1 MTMSIGELVGYIDL
15 KDTGFNRT
23 LDGVE
28 KGLGKLQSTTTGSMS
43 SIESTVSSALAKIEQ
58 DIAGGL
64 DPAKAI
70 TDLDKLEA
78 SLDQALKGMLDEA
91 DQFAADLDRAVDD
104 AFDELPEKARQTG
117 KETANG
123 LGDGLDGAGQGRMR
137 SAGSGLMTALKG
149 LGWLAAGAAIGDML
163 MSGLEGAMDA
173 EKAKAKLFAQ
183 VGATGPEMQRLGQ
196 VAGQVYA
203 DAYGESMADV
213 TDAIKAVVQNMD
225 GMRGASEKSLT
236 AISKRAMDVA
246 TIMDEDVGAVTRAV
260 SQMLR
265 TGLAKSAEEA
275 FDVIVKGAQLGTDKS
290 QDLLDSLNEYGTHFR
305 DLGLSAREGLGLMSQ
320 AIKAGARDSDQIS
333 DGLKEISLRVR
344 GLDTNAVPA
353 LQKLGL
359 NARAMADAFSAGGKT
374 AHDAFGK
381 ILERLAGVTDKTE
394 RYGLAL
400 ALFGTKNEDMAK
412 AVNALDLSSATEA
425 LGKVKGAAK
434 DAGDT
439 LHDTA
444 ANKLEEFK
452 RGLEQK
458 VVTFIGEKVLPALE
472 DLWEGFDGSTV
483 GEKLQS
489 LGDTIGEKLGAIK
502 EKTAEWVNDHKE
514 QLQEL
519 KDKFDTTFG
528 GIIGAAEE
536 FVNLVS
542 AIWDEWGDEILTG
555 ATATLDQVQSAVGG
569 FFTMIGGIFKTA
581 TAIIKGDWSGAWE
594 GIKQIFSGA
603 TANIR
608 NIADTVMRQIVGDW
622 GGGWDAMKKRA
633 GENLDKIGASL
644 SNWGSTAKKAMSKA
658 NEWLVSVGKAVV
670 DGLIKGIKSKIN
682 EAVSAVTSLGR
693 MAIDAAKKV
702 IDAHSPS
709 RVFAQIGKW
718 TVEGFVLGIQGSQ
731 EKARTTV
738 TGMLTM
744 VKDAFKAAPSAP
756 DALVEWVSKETTRL
770 QDVAKKREGII
781 QAIADAKKY
790 AADIAKQMVDF
801 ANVTDLGLG
810 EGADASNVVA
820 GLNAKLNAIKRFASD
835 IQKLAKMG
843 LNKTTLRQ
851 IIDAGPEKGLALA
864 DMLVGADGAEIK
876 AINRAQK
883 QIDKVSKQMGKNSAD
898 ALYDVGKQAGQGFL
912 KGLQG
917 QLKETESM
925 MAKIAK
931 AVVAAAK
938 KELGVKS
945 PSRVFMGIG
954 DNTMLGYIKGILGQA
969 GALDGAMSS
978 VLKKLTD
985 QAKAVAIPLP
995 KVSANPAMASV
1006 GGSSP
1011 SSAPGLVDGSQ
1022 PGGSGAT
1029 FNNYFYS
1036 TEVSAE
1042 SINRKMWFSAHAAG
1056 Y

>member
-1 MTMSIGELVGYIDL
+1 MTIGELVGFIDL
-15 KDTGFNRT
+15 EDKGFGK
-23 LDGVE
+23 GVDAAG
-28 KGLGKLQSTTTGSMS
+28 KGLDKLQSATNGSMS
-43 SIESTVSSALAKIEQ
+43 SIESTVSSALSKIESEL
-58 DIAGGL
+58 ASGM
-64 DPAKAI
+64 DPAQAI
-70 TDLDKLEA
+70 ADLDKLEKALDDSLA
-78 SLDQALKGMLDEA
+78 SMVDEA
-91 DQFAADLDRAVDD
+91 DQFAAELDKAIDD
-104 AFDELPEKARQTG
+104 AFDDLDDKARRG
-117 KETANG
+117 GEDAAKG
-123 LGDGLDGAGQGRMR
+123 LGDGLEGAGGPRMR
-137 SAGSGLMTALKG
+137 GAGSGLMTALKG
-149 LGWLAAGAAIGDML
+149 LGWIAAGAAIGQQIMD
-163 MSGLEGAMDA
+163 GLTSAMDA
-173 EKAKAKLFAQ
+173 ESAKQKLFAQ
-183 VGATGPEMQRLGQ
+183 LGTTPAESEKIGR

-203 DAYGESMADV
+203 SAYGESMGDV
-213 TDAIKAVVQNMD
+213 TDAIRAVVQNMD
-225 GMRGASEKSLT
+225 GLRGASEKSLSKV
-236 AISKRAMDVA
+236 AKRAMDVA

-260 SQMLR
+260 SQLMR
-265 TGLAKSAEEA
+265 TGLAKNAEEA
-275 FDVIVKGAQLGTDKS
+275 FDIIVKGTQMGLNKS
-290 QDLLDSLNEYGTHFR
+290 EDLLDSFNEYGTQFR
-305 DLGLSAREGLGLMSQ
+305 SIGLDGKTALGLIQQGL
-320 AIKAGARDSDQIS
+320 KAGARDADVIT
-333 DGLKEISLRVR
+333 DTIKEFAIE
-344 GLDTNAVPA
+344 AV
-353 LQKLGL
+353 KGGDNVKKGFKDLGL
-359 NARAMADAFSAGGKT
+359 NADDMVAKFAKGGPTAAAAFDT
-374 AHDAFGK
+374 V
-381 ILERLAGVTDKTE
+381 LDKLRNIE
-394 RYGLAL
+394 DPAKRNAV
-400 ALFGTKNEDMAK
+400 AVELFGTKAEDMAG
-412 AVNALDLSSATEA
+412 ALYALDPSTAVE
-425 LGKVKGAAK
+425 GIGQVGGAAK
-434 DAGDT
+434 DAGDK

-458 VVTFIGEKVLPALE
+458 VVTFIGDKVLPALE
-472 DLWEGFDGSTV
+472 DLWEGFDGGEIGAKLQSLADTV
-483 GEKLQS
+483 GEKLQ
-489 LGDTIGEKLGAIK
+489 AIK
-502 EKTAEWVNDHKE
+502 DKTLGWVEDHKE

-528 GIIGAAEE
+528 GILGAVEE
-536 FVNLVS
+536 FTNLVG

-622 GGGWDAMKKRA
+622 GGGWDQMKKRA
-633 GENLDKIGASL
+633 GENLGKIESTL
-644 SNWGSTAKKAMSKA
+644 KDWGSTAKKAMSKA
-658 NEWLVSVGKAVV
+658 NEWLVGVGKAIV

-702 IDAHSPS
+702 IDSHSPS
-709 RVFAQIGKW
+709 RVFAQIGAW
-718 TVEGFVLGIQGSQ
+718 TVEGFVLGIRGNQ

-738 TGMLTM
+738 AGMLTM

-790 AADIAKQMVDF
+790 ASDIAKQMVDF

-851 IIDAGPEKGLALA
+851 IIEAGPDKGLALA

-954 DNTMLGYIKGILGQA
+954 DNTMLGFIRGIVGQA
-969 GALDGAMSS
+969 GTLDAAMSG
-978 VLKKLTD
+978 VLKKLVD
-985 QAKAVAIPLP
+985 QAKATAIPLP
-995 KVSANPAMASV
+995 SVSSSPALASL
-1006 GGSSP
+1006 GGPSP
-1011 SSAPGLVDGSQ
+1011 SSTPGLVDGSQ
-1022 PGGSGAT
+1022 SSKPSIT
-1029 FNNYFYS
+1029 NNFYS
-1036 TEVSAE
+1036 QEFSPAAVT
-1042 SINRKMWFSAHAAG
+1042 NHMWFSAHAAG